1 MIQAMIILNRKI
13 LRSVV
18 LDKSILFFAS
28 LLANTLAFGCADIVS
43 HDEVARSLS
52 PDKKYE
58 CVVFERN
65 GGATTSF
72 GYWIYLCA
80 ARSEANQNS
89 PEPEGNLQIAN
100 LYGASRNDN
109 SYGVNIRWKDS
120 QTIIIECLKTKESE
134 LHNPARLNGK
144 EFKVI
149 LKEGVS
155 DPSAPAG
162 GMLYN
167 IEKSKP
173 ENKASDMPAVA
184 GTSKRTKSELP
195 PKE

>member
-1 MIQAMIILNRKI
+1 MIILNRKI
-13 LRSVV
+13 LRSKI
-18 LDKSILFFAS
+18 LHERILFIAS
-28 LLANTLAFGCADIVS
+28 LLAAALAFGCGDIVS

-52 PDKKYE
+52 PDKKFE

-72 GYWIYLCA
+72 GYWIYLRP
-80 ARSEANQNS
+80 ARSEANKNS
-89 PEPEGNLQIAN
+89 ASEGNLQIAN
-100 LYGASRNDN
+100 LYGAIRNDN
-109 SYGVNIRWKDS
+109 AYGVNIRWKDS
-120 QTIIIECLKTKESE
+120 QTIIIECLNTKESE
-134 LHNPARLNGK
+134 LHNPARLNGR

-149 LKEGVS
+149 LKEGLS

-167 IEKSKP
+167 IEKSKS
-173 ENKASDMPAVA
+173 ENEASDMPVAA
-184 GTSKRTKSELP
+184 GTARRTKSELP